1 MIAGRT
7 VSGAYLGMLFDVVSN
22 KGTSVMQVTK
32 VTEPVIDDVFNV
44 NQGFHDKLK
53 GFTFSKDNKTVY
65 WWLVESYFIYMFWLG
80 FNRKS
85 KILLVVF
92 PAIQAYMPYS
102 SEEVDKEWLK
112 KSSCLVKKRPFSF
125 SDVHS
130 VRVFSEEVHLKKMIS
145 NFGDY

>member
-32 VTEPVIDDVFNV
+32 VTEPVIGDVVNV

-53 GFTFSKDNKTVY
+53 GFTFSEDNKTGY
-65 WWLVESYFIYMFWLG
+65 WWLVESYFVYMFWLD
-80 FNRKS
+80 FNRKN
-85 KILLVVF
+85 KTLLVVF
-92 PAIQAYMPYS
+92 PAIQAYMAYS
-102 SEEVDKEWLK
+102 AEELDKEFLK
-112 KSSCLVKKRPFSF
+112 KSSYLVKKRSFNF

-130 VRVFSEEVHLKKMIS
+130 VRVFSEEVHLQKMIS
-145 NFGDY
+145 DFGDY